1 MKLQRPRSSPSC
13 VEESFSQSLSKAVV
27 LVVILSRPEDCLRCF
42 DGSRKG
48 GGGMPPSKSK
58 SQPSFFSFIKFVK
71 LRIDGNDSASI

>member
-48 GGGMPPSKSK
+48 GGGCHLRNRSL
-58 SQPSFFSFIKFVK
+58 SQVFFLSSN
-71 LRIDGNDSASI
+71 L

>member
-48 GGGMPPSKSK
+48 GGDATFEIEVSAK
-58 SQPSFFSFIKFVK
+58 FFFFHQICETTY
-71 LRIDGNDSASI
+71 

>member
-48 GGGMPPSKSK
+48 GGMPPSKSK